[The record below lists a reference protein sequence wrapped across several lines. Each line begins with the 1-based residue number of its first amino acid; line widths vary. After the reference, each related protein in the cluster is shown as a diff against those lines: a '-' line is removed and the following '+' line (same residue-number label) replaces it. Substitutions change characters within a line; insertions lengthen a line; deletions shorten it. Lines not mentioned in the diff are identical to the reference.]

1 MAFIGYDV
9 RCGHVRELD
18 RMDQWWTVFLFAT
31 STLAIKY
38 RITKHQFL
46 MKFLIVQI
54 CGWGAA

>member
-31 STLAIKY
+31 PTLAIKY
-38 RITKHQFL
+38 RIMKHQFL